1 MKSIEWSPA
10 TGEDAG
16 RIFVITRMSA
26 FAADKWA
33 RHLVKALIQS
43 GAKLPESVLEAGVMG
58 LAGMAMSL
66 FGYLDDDACDKAFQA
81 LIDCV
86 QIKRRPELPA
96 GPLLEVDIQDPQTL
110 TDLRTEA
117 FKLHVGFLKAAAS
130 QISPLAAALL
140 GDSNENSPAL

>member
-86 QIKRRPELPA
+86 QIKRQPHLPA
-96 GPLLEVDIQDPQTL
+96 SPMLENDIQDHQTL